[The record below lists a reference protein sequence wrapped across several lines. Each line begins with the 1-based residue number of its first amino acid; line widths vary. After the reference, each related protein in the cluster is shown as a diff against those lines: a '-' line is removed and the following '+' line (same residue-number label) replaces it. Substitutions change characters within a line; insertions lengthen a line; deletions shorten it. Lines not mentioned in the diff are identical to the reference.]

1 MRWRSCVD
9 RFWAVAGSVSIRVK
23 IVGIVVGLILMFGV
37 PVTLVVRQG
46 LTAALERELE
56 ERGLALAVGLASR
69 SQELVL
75 TDRLVALYT
84 LSKETVR
91 NNKDVLYAYV
101 TDRQGAVLIH
111 TFEGGMPEGL
121 LKLRPLAEP
130 VAPRVLL
137 LATEAG
143 DVWSVSAPILGG
155 RAGAVHLGI
164 STSDMRATIAQ
175 HIRRIVLIASA
186 VLVLGVGLGT
196 AMATVLARPL
206 AQLVSAA
213 EAVGRGDFAW
223 RPPAWA
229 HDEIGRLGASFA
241 TMAERLGSFRDELRQ
256 RDAARGRLLE
266 QMMTAQEEERRRI
279 VRELHDETGQ
289 SLTSLTVGLSMV
301 AEARDLDT
309 VRERA
314 AELRA
319 LAARTL
325 EEVHHLARGLRPS
338 VLDDIGLLAALERHL
353 REYEASRGVT
363 VDLHARGFE
372 QRLPGPV
379 EIAVYRIVQEALTNI
394 ARHAAARTVSVVIQ
408 RTLSW
413 VQAIV
418 ADDGCGFDVAA
429 TLKAPDSWARLGL
442 HGMRERAGLL
452 NGSVT
457 IESTPGEGT
466 TVYARIPLA
475 EEPDGTD
482 SSPDRG

>member
-9 RFWAVAGSVSIRVK
+9 RFWAAAGSVSIRVK
-23 IVGIVVGLILMFGV
+23 IVGIVVGVILMFGV

-46 LTAALERELE
+46 LTTALERELE
-56 ERGLALAVGLASR
+56 ERGIAIAVGLASR

-75 TDRLVALYT
+75 TDRLVALYI
-84 LSKETVR
+84 LAKETVR

-101 TDRQGAVLIH
+101 TDRQGGVLIH

-121 LKLRPLAEP
+121 LRLRPLADP

-164 STSDMRATIAQ
+164 STSNMRATIAQ
-175 HIRRIVLIASA
+175 HIRRIVLIASG
-186 VLVLGVGLGT
+186 VLTLGVVLGT

-279 VRELHDETGQ
+279 ARELHDETGQ
-289 SLTSLTVGLSMV
+289 SLTSLSVGLSMV

-314 AELRA
+314 ADLRA
-319 LAARTL
+319 LATRAL

-353 REYEASRGVT
+353 REYEAGRGVT

-372 QRLPGPV
+372 QRLPGPI
-379 EIAVYRIVQEALTNI
+379 EIAVYRIVQEALTNT
-394 ARHAAARTVSVVIQ
+394 AKHADARTVSVLLERRDDAVH
-408 RTLSW
+408 L
-413 VQAIV
+413 IV
-418 ADDGCGFDVAA
+418 EDDGRGFD
-429 TLKAPDSWARLGL
+429 APEVLASRDVDRGLGL
-442 HGMRERAGLL
+442 RGMRERAILL
-452 NGSVT
+452 GGSLTV
-457 IESTPGEGT
+457 ESASGRGTSVFADIPVGGGE
-466 TVYARIPLA
+466 R
-475 EEPDGTD
+475 
-482 SSPDRG
+482 